1 MSKLVCYKDN
11 KISQLDQRQLLFVQ
25 DKQQKLQKLFIF
37 KMNNNGATPRIE
49 KTDTVPVGVVEEVL
63 NNNVN
68 GIGVQIGFLFATII
82 SISLAPSIK
91 FRRH

>member
-1 MSKLVCYKDN
+1 MCKICVKLLFILFLTVTRTHCVETSLLNDN
-11 KISQLDQRQLLFVQ
+11 KTSQLGQRQLLFVQ

-68 GIGVQIGFLFATII
+68 VLVGPT
-82 SISLAPSIK
+82 
-91 FRRH
+91 

>member
-11 KISQLDQRQLLFVQ
+11 KISRLGQRQLLFVQ

-68 GIGVQIGFLFATII
+68 LVVQI
-82 SISLAPSIK
+82 LAKCAQPV
-91 FRRH
+91 